1 MVKVLLLVVI
11 FVLAVFIGISI
22 NSYFTN
28 RKKFFQ
34 EFSNFLEYLK
44 IQVSFQKSKIKQ
56 LVEEYKKQNIDENFM
71 KLLDDYLLY
80 LTNLNAEVPFEVKL
94 DILKENEKSIISRVF
109 MSIGRFNSDGEVA
122 NIHNALKEANSL
134 LVDAQENQKKY
145 GAVGVKLSIA
155 LGLLLIIVII

>member
-11 FVLAVFIGISI
+11 FVLAVFIGVSI

-71 KLLDDYLLY
+71 KLLDDYLIY
-80 LTNLNAEVPFEVKL
+80 LTNLNAEVPFEAKL
-94 DILKENEKSIISRVF
+94 AILKENEKSIISRVF

-134 LVDAQENQKKY
+134 LIDAQENQKKY

>member
-134 LVDAQENQKKY
+134 LIDAQENQKKY
-145 GAVGVKLSIA
+145 GAVSVKLSIA

>member
-22 NSYFTN
+22 NAYFTN

-71 KLLDDYLLY
+71 KLLDDYLIY
-80 LTNLNAEVPFEVKL
+80 LTNLNAEVPFEAKL
-94 DILKENEKSIISRVF
+94 AILKENEKSIISRVF

-134 LVDAQENQKKY
+134 LIDAQENQKKY

>member
-145 GAVGVKLSIA
+145 GAVSVKLSIA

>member
-56 LVEEYKKQNIDENFM
+56 LVEEYKKQNIDENFI

-80 LTNLNAEVPFEVKL
+80 LTNLNAEVPFEAKL

-134 LVDAQENQKKY
+134 LIDAQENQKKY
-145 GAVGVKLSIA
+145 GAVSVKLSIA